1 MENAILGGI
10 SLREQWNLP
19 QQFAG
24 VQPTVFQ
31 SFNPTGICIYLPGF
45 VNSVVW
51 FCKMSS
57 LFFFVGKLACGR

>member
-10 SLREQWNLP
+10 SLRKQWNLP

-31 SFNPTGICIYLPGF
+31 SSNPTGIRIYLAGF
-45 VNSVVW
+45 VNSVV
-51 FCKMSS
+51 
-57 LFFFVGKLACGR
+57 

>member
-10 SLREQWNLP
+10 SLRKQWNLP

-31 SFNPTGICIYLPGF
+31 SSNPTGICIYLAGF
-45 VNSVVW
+45 VNSLV
-51 FCKMSS
+51 
-57 LFFFVGKLACGR
+57 